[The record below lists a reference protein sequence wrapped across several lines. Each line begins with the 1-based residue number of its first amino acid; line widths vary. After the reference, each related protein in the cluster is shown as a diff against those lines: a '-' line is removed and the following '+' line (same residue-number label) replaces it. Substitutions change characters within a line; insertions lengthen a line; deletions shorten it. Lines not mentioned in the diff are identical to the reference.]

1 MYMRPHWCEEQSLRD
16 HQRRPVILC
25 EYAHAMGNSGGCLA
39 VYWQLFRDS
48 RFPRL
53 QGGFIWDF
61 ADQGLL
67 LPGGVGYGYGG
78 DFGDQPNTKQF
89 CCNGIVSPGR
99 ELFPGAYEAAHLQ
112 SPVEVTMVFDRERNP
127 VLIASNRRSFAT
139 LADLKMVVRPCYHS
153 SVLNSYVKG
162 VPFDI
167 PCGAIQA
174 GSFQKFDV
182 VDLIRVS
189 LEQSGVSQELF
200 ESVKLDVEQEHR
212 IGTAEA
218 WLDVSV
224 MTLPNSQPWHP
235 EPFEVMHT
243 ALVSDALKVTMKS
256 LSTHLSSSPFPALR
270 SGCAHDDSNYH
281 SEASSPFNSS
291 PSSSPVPQTRRYPA
305 ASICC
310 GIASESLFVQA
321 IEHMDGRPDLCVRW
335 SDGAVAVIG
344 KGCGRLLSWQDRQ
357 GHELLSAPVD
367 GCLFRAGTDNDKGGM
382 ILSYYARWKEVGLD
396 RLVRCSQKNSISSQR
411 RLTDGS
417 IEVVTNWVWESPKD
431 ASIPIKIKARGC
443 YTFNTCGSI
452 DVDFSAEASSATPP
466 LARCGLRW
474 AMPAEFEEVKYFGLG
489 PHEAYDD
496 RKACAYLGVFA
507 SKVDDLHT
515 PYTVPQECG
524 RRAEPRWVIFQRKQ
538 SHSGLAVV
546 PLTEP
551 PTSPLSHSSKL
562 LERNPLLVDAVSSD
576 NATAH
581 ASCSHS
587 TSPVQGWGFS
597 ASRYSLETLEHTTH
611 QHELLPDP
619 DHKVHVHLDSRT
631 MGLGGYDSWSPNVD
645 EAYLVQPQLAPTTM
659 RQATMPSYIA
669 PRASRDKPR
678 AIHTAARFIPLA
690 HI

>member
-39 VYWQLFRDS
+39 TYWQIFRDS
-48 RFPRL
+48 RYPRL

-89 CCNGIVSPGR
+89 CCNGIVSPAR
-99 ELFPGAYEAAHLQ
+99 NLFPGAYEAAHLQ
-112 SPVEVTMVFDRERNP
+112 SPVEVTMVFDSQRNP
-127 VLIASNRRSFAT
+127 VLIVSNRRSFAT
-139 LADLKMVVRPCYHS
+139 LADIKLVVRPCYHTCI
-153 SVLNSYVKG
+153 LNSYVKG

-167 PCGAIQA
+167 FCGAIQA

-182 VDLIRVS
+182 MEKIRDS
-189 LEQSGVSQELF
+189 LEHSGVSHELF
-200 ESVKLDVEQEHR
+200 ESIGPCVAEHP
-212 IGTAEA
+212 ICTSEA

-224 MTLPNSQPWHP
+224 LTLPNSQPWHP

-243 ALVSDALKVTMKS
+243 ALVSDALKVIMK
-256 LSTHLSSSPFPALR
+256 TSPFPALH
-270 SGCAHDDSNYH
+270 SAHAHNDSNH
-281 SEASSPFNSS
+281 TSGASSPFNSS
-291 PSSSPVPQTRRYPA
+291 PSSSPLPQTRRYPA
-305 ASICC
+305 VSISC
-310 GIASESLFVQA
+310 GIPSESLFVQV
-321 IEHMDGRPDLCVRW
+321 IEHMEGRPGLCVRW
-335 SDGAVAVIG
+335 SDGSVAVIG
-344 KGCGRLLSWQDRQ
+344 KGCGRLLNWQDRQ
-357 GHELLSAPVD
+357 GHELLAAPVD

-396 RLVRCSQKNSISSQR
+396 RMVRRSQKNSITSQR
-411 RLTDGS
+411 RLSDGS

-431 ASIPIKIKARGC
+431 ASIHIRINARGC
-443 YTFNTCGSI
+443 YTFNTTGSI
-452 DVDFSAEASSATPP
+452 DVDFSAEASSHTPP

-474 AMPAEFEEVKYFGLG
+474 AMPAEYEEVKYFGLG

-496 RKACAYLGVFA
+496 RKACAYLGVFT

-515 PYTVPQECG
+515 SYTVPQECG
-524 RRAEPRWVIFQRKQ
+524 RRAEPRWIIFQRK
-538 SHSGLAVV
+538 HSRTGLAVV

-551 PTSPLSHSSKL
+551 HTSALGHSSKL

-581 ASCSHS
+581 ASCTHS
-587 TSPVQGWGFS
+587 SSPVKGWGFS
-597 ASRYSLETLEHTTH
+597 ASRFSLETLEHTKH
-611 QHELLPDP
+611 NHELLADP
-619 DHKVHVHLDSRT
+619 DHKVHIHLDSRT

-645 EAYLVQPQLAPTTM
+645 EAYLVQPQLAPTSM
-659 RQATMPSYIA
+659 RQATMPAYIA
-669 PRASRDKPR
+669 PRASKDKPR
-678 AIHTAARFIPLA
+678 AIHTAMRLIPLA
-690 HI
+690 HV